1 LRESEERQA
10 FLLTLSDA
18 LRPLADA
25 VEIQETAARI
35 VCEHL
40 KANRVGYAED
50 QGDGKTVA
58 ITRQFADH
66 VPPIE
71 GAYRNRDYGEMLLNE
86 LRAGHTVVR
95 NDLANDPTLSDDKK
109 AADAALQ
116 LGAAVKIPVVKAGR
130 LVAVLFVHY
139 RQAHQFSAN
148 EVALLVE
155 VAERIWAAIER
166 AKIEAKLRDSEER
179 FRRLAET
186 LESEVRVRTKELEER
201 NAEVLQQSETV
212 QTLSSSLMHVQD
224 DERRHIARELHD
236 SAGQTLTV
244 LGMNLTTV
252 AQLSEGADPRL
263 REQVSEAQRAV
274 DQLTQEI
281 RTTSYLLHPPL
292 LDEIGVPAVLK
303 WYVEGLAQRSGLN
316 ISLKLPRDLERFS
329 RDAELVV
336 FRVVQECLTNIH
348 RHSGSKT
355 AAIKLALSDGVV
367 SVEVKDSGKG
377 ISVEK
382 LTEIETSAS
391 GVGIR
396 GMRERV
402 RQLGGQILIRS
413 DTSGT
418 TVSVRLPVTA
428 VPKIRARG
436 HTLEAMG

>member
-1 LRESEERQA
+1 
-10 FLLTLSDA
+10 
-18 LRPLADA
+18 
-25 VEIQETAARI
+25 
-35 VCEHL
+35 
-40 KANRVGYAED
+40 
-50 QGDGKTVA
+50 

-95 NDLANDPTLSDDKK
+95 NDLANDLTLTDDEK

-139 RQAHQFSAN
+139 RQAHHFSAN

-166 AKIEAKLRDSEER
+166 AKIEAKLRYSEER
-179 FRRLAET
+179 FRRLAES
-186 LESEVRVRTKELEER
+186 LESEVQARTKELEER
-201 NAEVLQQSETV
+201 NAEVLLQAETV

-236 SAGQTLTV
+236 SAGQPLTV
-244 LGMNLTTV
+244 LGMNLATV
-252 AQLSEGADPRL
+252 SQLADGADPQL
-263 REQVSEAQRAV
+263 REQVSEVQKAV

-292 LDEIGVPAVLK
+292 LDEIGVWAVLK
-303 WYVEGLAQRSGLN
+303 WYVEGLSERSGLKIN
-316 ISLKLPRDLERFS
+316 LDLPQDLGRFS

-355 AAIKLALSDGVV
+355 AAIRLRLADGIV
-367 SVEVKDSGKG
+367 SVEVQDSGQG
-377 ISVEK
+377 MSIENLPRLNPVLRASVFG
-382 LTEIETSAS
+382 AC
-391 GVGIR
+391 GNV
-396 GMRERV
+396 
-402 RQLGGQILIRS
+402 S
-413 DTSGT
+413 DN
-418 TVSVRLPVTA
+418 
-428 VPKIRARG
+428 
-436 HTLEAMG
+436 

>member
-1 LRESEERQA
+1 
-10 FLLTLSDA
+10 
-18 LRPLADA
+18 
-25 VEIQETAARI
+25 
-35 VCEHL
+35 
-40 KANRVGYAED
+40 
-50 QGDGKTVA
+50 
-58 ITRQFADH
+58 
-66 VPPIE
+66 
-71 GAYRNRDYGEMLLNE
+71 
-86 LRAGHTVVR
+86 
-95 NDLANDPTLSDDKK
+95 
-109 AADAALQ
+109 
-116 LGAAVKIPVVKAGR
+116 
-130 LVAVLFVHY
+130 
-139 RQAHQFSAN
+139 
-148 EVALLVE
+148 
-155 VAERIWAAIER
+155 
-166 AKIEAKLRDSEER
+166 
-179 FRRLAET
+179 
-186 LESEVRVRTKELEER
+186 
-201 NAEVLQQSETV
+201 
-212 QTLSSSLMHVQD
+212 
-224 DERRHIARELHD
+224 
-236 SAGQTLTV
+236 
-244 LGMNLTTV
+244 
-252 AQLSEGADPRL
+252 
-263 REQVSEAQRAV
+263 
-274 DQLTQEI
+274 
-281 RTTSYLLHPPL
+281 
-292 LDEIGVPAVLK
+292 VPAVLK
-303 WYVEGLAQRSGLN
+303 WYVEGLAERSGLN